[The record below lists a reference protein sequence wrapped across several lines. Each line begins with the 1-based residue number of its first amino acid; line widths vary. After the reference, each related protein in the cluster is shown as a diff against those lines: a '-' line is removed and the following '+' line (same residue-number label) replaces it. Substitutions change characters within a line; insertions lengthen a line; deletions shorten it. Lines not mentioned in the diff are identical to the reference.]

1 MWVAPE
7 DEIAAEV
14 TAMEMGW
21 VPLKNEDGITIW
33 VRSKD
38 IVNDEKDIV
47 NDEKDIGN
55 DEKIPYCI
63 TALEVIR
70 TYTH

>member
-1 MWVAPE
+1 MLSPYLVWVTPE

-21 VPLKNEDGITIW
+21 VPVKNEDGITIW

-38 IVNDEKDIV
+38 IDNDEKV
-47 NDEKDIGN
+47 
-55 DEKIPYCI
+55 PYCI

>member
-1 MWVAPE
+1 
-7 DEIAAEV
+7 
-14 TAMEMGW
+14 
-21 VPLKNEDGITIW
+21 

-38 IVNDEKDIV
+38 IDNDEKV
-47 NDEKDIGN
+47 
-55 DEKIPYCI
+55 PYCI

>member
-1 MWVAPE
+1 MLSPYLVWVALE

-21 VPLKNEDGITIW
+21 VPVKNEDGITIW

-38 IVNDEKDIV
+38 IVN
-47 NDEKDIGN
+47 NEKDIGN
-55 DEKIPYCI
+55 DEKVPYCI

>member
-1 MWVAPE
+1 VAPE

-38 IVNDEKDIV
+38 IVNDG
-47 NDEKDIGN
+47 KDIGN

>member
-1 MWVAPE
+1 MALE

-38 IVNDEKDIV
+38 IG

-55 DEKIPYCI
+55 DKRVPYCI

>member
-1 MWVAPE
+1 VLSPYLVRMALE

-21 VPLKNEDGITIW
+21 VPVKNEDGITIW
-33 VRSKD
+33 VRSA
-38 IVNDEKDIV
+38 
-47 NDEKDIGN
+47 DIGN
-55 DEKIPYCI
+55 DEKVLYCI
-63 TALEVIR
+63 TAIEVIR

>member
-1 MWVAPE
+1 MALE

-21 VPLKNEDGITIW
+21 VPVKDEDGITIW

-38 IVNDEKDIV
+38 I
-47 NDEKDIGN
+47 GN
-55 DEKIPYCI
+55 DEKVLYCI

>member
-1 MWVAPE
+1 MLSPYLVWVAPE

-21 VPLKNEDGITIW
+21 VPVKDDDGITIW

-38 IVNDEKDIV
+38 I
-47 NDEKDIGN
+47 GN
-55 DEKIPYCI
+55 DEKVPYCI
-63 TALEVIR
+63 TAFEVIR

>member
-1 MWVAPE
+1 MAPE

-14 TAMEMGW
+14 TAREMGW
-21 VPLKNEDGITIW
+21 VPVKNEDGITIW
-33 VRSKD
+33 VRA
-38 IVNDEKDIV
+38 
-47 NDEKDIGN
+47 KDIGN
-55 DEKIPYCI
+55 DEKVTYCI

>member
-1 MWVAPE
+1 MAPE

-21 VPLKNEDGITIW
+21 VPVKNEDGITIW

-38 IVNDEKDIV
+38 IVNA
-47 NDEKDIGN
+47 EKDIGN
-55 DEKIPYCI
+55 DEKVPYCI